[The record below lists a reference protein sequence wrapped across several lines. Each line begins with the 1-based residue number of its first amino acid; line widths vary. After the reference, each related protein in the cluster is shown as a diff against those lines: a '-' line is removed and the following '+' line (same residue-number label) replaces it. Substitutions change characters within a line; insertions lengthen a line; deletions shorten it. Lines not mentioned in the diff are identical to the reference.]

1 MNVLTRST
9 SRSRPAGERAGI
21 SVGLIN
27 NMGDQA
33 LKITERQFGSL
44 LSEAAGDIGVSFR
57 IFALKSTRR
66 SPRALDY
73 IKARYEPAS
82 AAMDGDLDGLIIT
95 GAQPQADRLTEE
107 PFWEELVELI
117 DWAKLNTASTILSCL
132 AAHAGVLHLDG
143 VERRPLLEKCTGVF
157 RFTAER
163 THPLVGKQGRVRLI
177 PHSRYNGLSQ
187 SELEQAGYVVLT
199 SSRTSGVDSFVKYF
213 GSQFVFLQGHPEY
226 DANSLAREY
235 RRDMNQYL
243 LGENDRI
250 PARPKGYFGAEAE
263 EKLSAMDCCT
273 PEHRSQQQIQDL
285 SIIEALAP
293 AEALWRE
300 AAVSFFRSWI
310 EMIAIEVNHTSKDG
324 PNTAKHEYF
333 CDNISADEPSHDLR
347 VHAHSH

>member
-1 MNVLTRST
+1 MNVPTIST
-9 SRSRPAGERAGI
+9 LRSREAKERTRVAI
-21 SVGLIN
+21 GLIN

-33 LKITERQFGSL
+33 LKITERQFGTL

-73 IKARYEPAS
+73 INARYEPAS

-95 GAQPQADRLTEE
+95 GAQPQADRLSEE
-107 PFWEELVELI
+107 PYWDELVELI

-143 VERRPLLEKCTGVF
+143 VERRALPEKCTGIFGF
-157 RFTAER
+157 RAER

-177 PHSRYNGLSQ
+177 PHSRYNGLLQ
-187 SELEQAGYVVLT
+187 SELKQAGYVVLA
-199 SSRTSGVDSFVKYF
+199 SSPTNGVDSFVKCF

-243 LGENDRI
+243 RGETDRI

-263 EKLSAMDCCT
+263 AKLSAMDCCT
-273 PEHRSQQQIQDL
+273 PEHGSQQQLHDL

-293 AEALWRE
+293 AEPLWRP

-310 EMIAIEVNHTSKDG
+310 EMSAIGVNHTSKDG
-324 PNTAKHEYF
+324 QNTATHEYL
-333 CDNISADEPSHDLR
+333 S
-347 VHAHSH
+347 

>member
-1 MNVLTRST
+1 MNVPTRST
-9 SRSRPAGERAGI
+9 LRSRPAKERAGVAI
-21 SVGLIN
+21 GLIN

-44 LSEAAGDIGVSFR
+44 LSKAAGDIGVSFR

-73 IKARYEPAS
+73 INARYEPAS

-95 GAQPQADRLTEE
+95 GAQPQADRLSEE
-107 PFWEELVELI
+107 PYWEELVELI

-132 AAHAGVLHLDG
+132 AAHAGVLHFDG
-143 VERRPLLEKCTGVF
+143 VERRRLPEKCTGLF
-157 RFTAER
+157 GFTAER
-163 THPLVGKQGRVRLI
+163 THPLVGEQGRVRLI
-177 PHSRYNGLSQ
+177 PHSRHNGLVQ

-199 SSRTSGVDSFVKYF
+199 SSRTSGVDSFVKCF

-243 LGENDRI
+243 LGETDRI
-250 PARPKGYFGAEAE
+250 PARPKGYFGTEAEA
-263 EKLSAMDCCT
+263 KLSAMDCCT
-273 PEHRSQQQIQDL
+273 AEHRFQQQIQDL

-300 AAVSFFRSWI
+300 GAVSFFRSWI
-310 EMIAIEVNHTSKDG
+310 EMLAIEVNHTSKAG
-324 PNTAKHEYF
+324 PNTRTHGYIFAE
-333 CDNISADEPSHDLR
+333 EPSCDLR
-347 VHAHSH
+347 VPADSR